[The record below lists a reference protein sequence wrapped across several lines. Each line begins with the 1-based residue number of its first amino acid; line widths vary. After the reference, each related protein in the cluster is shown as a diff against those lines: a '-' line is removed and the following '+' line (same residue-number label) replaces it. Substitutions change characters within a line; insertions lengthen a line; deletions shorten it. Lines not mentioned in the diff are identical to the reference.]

1 MKKYKYLPLIFCLNF
16 VSNGCELLKEDPE
29 HVLVTEN
36 FYRTQEEAI
45 AVVNA
50 VYQRL
55 SADMYN
61 RFVEVLSD
69 LTTDDYKN
77 GIGMPNPFLID
88 LEYYNFTSENTFVAS
103 NWTQHYDGINRAN
116 VVLSRVPNIIMDENL
131 KQRILG
137 EAHFLRALFYFN
149 LVRWFG
155 GVPLVTTE
163 TQDLSNLNV
172 PRASLEEVYALIIED
187 LKFAET
193 TLPATYGSSDL
204 GRATKGAAKI
214 LLGKVYLT
222 QKDWSNT
229 VQKLEEVI
237 KNEATYNYDLHAN
250 FRDNWIQATENGK
263 EMVFA
268 VQFLQNPGQ
277 PNGMMVLSAPRNR
290 VPGLNGNEADIPTV
304 DLYNAYQSGD
314 TRRDATLFTS
324 LTVNANTY
332 TFPHPLFYKYYDPG
346 AFGVPQQSNNNVF
359 VLRYSDALLMYAEAL
374 NELQG
379 PTAEAYNAINRVRRR
394 AFQDNSH
401 DLAGLNKDTFRD
413 AVYKERRLEFV
424 LEGQR
429 WFDLVR
435 TDRLLTV
442 MQNHKENGTINIKP
456 HQVLFP
462 IPQRDRDLNPS
473 LEQNSGY

>member
-1 MKKYKYLPLIFCLNF
+1 MKIYKYLPIIFCLSF

-36 FYRTQEEAI
+36 FYKTTEEAL
-45 AVVNA
+45 AAVNA

-55 SADMYN
+55 ATGMYN
-61 RFVEVLSD
+61 RPMEVLGD

-77 GIGMPNPFLID
+77 GQGMNNAFLID
-88 LEYYNFTSENTFVAS
+88 LEYYNFTSENTFVADIW
-103 NWTQHYDGINRAN
+103 NQHYDGINRAN
-116 VVLSRVPNIIMDENL
+116 VVLSKVPGITMDETL

-149 LVRWFG
+149 LVRFFG
-155 GVPLVTTE
+155 GVPLVTTD

-172 PRASLEEVYALIIED
+172 ARASVEEVYALIIED

-193 TLPATYGSSDL
+193 NLPATYGSSDL

-222 QKDWSNT
+222 RKEWSNA
-229 VQKLEEVI
+229 VQKLEEIV

-250 FRDNWIQATENGK
+250 FRDNWVQTTENGK

-268 VQFLQNPGQ
+268 VQFLQNPGT
-277 PNGMMVLSAPRNR
+277 PNGMMILDAPRNR
-290 VPGLNGNEADIPTV
+290 VPGLTGNEADIPTLDV
-304 DLYNAYQSGD
+304 YNAYETGD
-314 TRRDATLFTS
+314 TRRDATFFTS
-324 LTVNANTY
+324 LTASGKTY
-332 TFPHPLFYKYYDPG
+332 TFPFPLFYKYYDPG
-346 AFGVPQQSNNNVF
+346 AFSATQQSNNNVF

-374 NELQG
+374 NELNG
-379 PTAEAYNAINRVRRR
+379 PTPEAYAAINRVRRR
-394 AFQDNSH
+394 AFKDNLH
-401 DLAGLNKDTFRD
+401 DLAGLNKDIFRE

-435 TDRLLTV
+435 TGRLLTV

-456 HQVLFP
+456 YQVLYP
-462 IPQRDRDLNPS
+462 IPQRERDLNSS
-473 LEQNSGY
+473 LEQNPGY